1 MADEVTTAAENKQ
14 EQAVQPSEQAQTENA
29 EVKETKPEAS
39 AELSNVPKKKRVKIN
54 ISAAV
59 KEESGSA
66 REEKAAKKK
75 ADKTLEEKAKQEEAR
90 KQKFAHLKIF
100 NRWPLDV
107 VVNDLGL
114 RNYIN
119 LNPIIVPWTAGRNIK
134 KQFWKSRKSIVERLM
149 LKLMVAGHKGKKHF
163 RTSNTNTGKLATQY
177 NTIKKAFEIIE
188 TKTKKNPVE
197 VLVRALENGAPRE
210 GVATIEYGGVRY
222 PKAADMAPQRR
233 IDLCLRWMT
242 QAAFGH
248 SAKGKKHVWEA
259 LADEI
264 IGTSNNDSQKSNA
277 IAKKMDVERQ
287 SGASR

>member
-1 MADEVTTAAENKQ
+1 MGEEEKITV
-14 EQAVQPSEQAQTENA
+14 AQTE
-29 EVKETKPEAS
+29 EKSSVSSHQS
-39 AELSNVPKKKRVKIN
+39 AELPETKTEVPAEVSNVPKKKRVKIN
-54 ISAAV
+54 IDIIV

-100 NRWPLDV
+100 NRWPMDV

-149 LKLMVAGHKGKKHF
+149 LKLMVSGHKGKKHL
-163 RTSNTNTGKLATQY
+163 RTSNINTGKLATQY
-177 NTIKKAFEIIE
+177 NTIKKTFEIIE
-188 TKTKKNPVE
+188 QKTKKNPVE

-233 IDLCLRWMT
+233 IELCLRWMT

-248 SAKGKKHVWEA
+248 SAKGKKHVWTA

-264 IGTSNNDSQKSNA
+264 MGTASNDQQKSNA
-277 IAKKMDVERQ
+277 IAKKMDMERQ

>member
-1 MADEVTTAAENKQ
+1 MGEEEKITV
-14 EQAVQPSEQAQTENA
+14 AQTE
-29 EVKETKPEAS
+29 EKSSVSSHQS
-39 AELSNVPKKKRVKIN
+39 AELPETKTEVPAEVSNVPKKKRVKIN
-54 ISAAV
+54 IDIIV

-100 NRWPLDV
+100 NRWPMDV

-149 LKLMVAGHKGKKHF
+149 LKLMVAGHKGKKHL

-177 NTIKKAFEIIE
+177 NTIKKTFEIIE
-188 TKTKKNPVE
+188 TKTKKNPV
-197 VLVRALENGAPRE
+197 
-210 GVATIEYGGVRY
+210 
-222 PKAADMAPQRR
+222 
-233 IDLCLRWMT
+233 
-242 QAAFGH
+242 
-248 SAKGKKHVWEA
+248 
-259 LADEI
+259 
-264 IGTSNNDSQKSNA
+264 
-277 IAKKMDVERQ
+277 
-287 SGASR
+287 